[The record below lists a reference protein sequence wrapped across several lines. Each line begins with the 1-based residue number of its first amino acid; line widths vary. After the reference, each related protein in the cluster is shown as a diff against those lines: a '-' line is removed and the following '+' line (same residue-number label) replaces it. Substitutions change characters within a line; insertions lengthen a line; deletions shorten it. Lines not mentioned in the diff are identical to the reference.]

1 MMVLMKA
8 VISMS
13 LYCYRNG
20 KQTLVSMV
28 MVKAV
33 FNDGD
38 DEGCHWHVY
47 VLLQEWETDPGVHGD
62 DEGCHW
68 HVCVLLQEW
77 ETDPGV
83 HGDDEGCHWHVCVLL
98 QEWETDPGVSM
109 VMMKAAGEKAFC
121 AGGVIRGGNCS
132 ASVSSFFENFFIQ
145 FVSMWAYIHTPG
157 ILW

>member
-98 QEWETDPGVSM
+98 QEWETDPGVHGD
-109 VMMKAAGEKAFC
+109 GEGC
-121 AGGVIRGGNCS
+121 L
-132 ASVSSFFENFFIQ
+132 Q
-145 FVSMWAYIHTPG
+145 
-157 ILW
+157 